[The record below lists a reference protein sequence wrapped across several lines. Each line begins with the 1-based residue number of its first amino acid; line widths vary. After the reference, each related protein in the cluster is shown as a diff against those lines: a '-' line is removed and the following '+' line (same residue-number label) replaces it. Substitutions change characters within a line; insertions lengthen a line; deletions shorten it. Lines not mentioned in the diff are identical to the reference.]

1 MSKIFFIGYKILGWQ
16 IFFFFTFQRSN
27 SLAPKVS
34 DERLLAR
41 IIVIVLKEMG
51 LLLFGWF

>member
-16 IFFFFTFQRSN
+16 TFFFTFQRSN

-34 DERLLAR
+34 DERLVVR
-41 IIVIVLKEMG
+41 IIVTVLKEMG